1 MANFAFSQFSLLL
14 LLFRLKDFLR
24 KIFLQNLAQNATIKS
39 REIRMKKEQERPK
52 IKLKVRQT
60 DENLTNFF
68 DENQKGFS
76 EQNNFGQDANKN
88 AAQKIIIH
96 EQNKSQNEEKTEKT
110 QKKRSIFQICAI
122 ILTVLLAIAII
133 VEIFVM
139 VALKNGATDLKNKND
154 KLPQAEIST
163 SISTQI

>member
-1 MANFAFSQFSLLL
+1 
-14 LLFRLKDFLR
+14 
-24 KIFLQNLAQNATIKS
+24 
-39 REIRMKKEQERPK
+39 MKKEQERPK

-163 SISTQI
+163 SISTQIWEKSHIFLFFMKNCAKKSKKMQKKWFFLFFFNFQ